1 MRVVIA
7 GGGRVGRSVAA
18 ALSEA
23 GDDVSVVDHDPG
35 VEADLGSTFDGTF
48 HVGEAFDVEILE
60 EAGIRDARVFLAL
73 TSSDNANLM
82 AVQVAENVFG
92 VGKTIARL
100 GDPGRADVYRALG
113 VDYVTGT
120 QLIAGVVVER
130 VHEADFAYHL
140 TFPAGSIQIVE
151 MTVGQRGDGMQA
163 HELEVSAQ
171 LRIAAVQRGGRVFI
185 PDDDTPLVEGDIV
198 VAAARRGVLSRVRR
212 YLQGTTA
219 RRR

>member
-1 MRVVIA
+1 VRVVIA

-18 ALSEA
+18 SLAEA
-23 GDDVSVVDHDPG
+23 GDDVSIVDRDAA
-35 VEADLGSTFDGTF
+35 VESEFGSTFDGTF
-48 HVGEAFDVEILE
+48 HVGEAYDVDVLE
-60 EAGIRDARVFLAL
+60 EAGIRDAVVFLAL

-92 VGKTIARL
+92 VPKAIARL
-100 GDPGRADVYRALG
+100 GDPERADVYRTLG

-120 QLIAGVVVER
+120 QLVANVVVER

-140 TFPAGSIQIVE
+140 SFAAGSIQIVE
-151 MTVGQRGDGMQA
+151 MTVGPRGDGLSA
-163 HELEVSAQ
+163 EELEVAGH
-171 LRIAAVQRGGRVFI
+171 LRIAAVQRAGRVFI
-185 PDDDTPLVEGDIV
+185 PDDATPLAEGDIV

-212 YLQGTTA
+212 YLEGTSA